1 MQSLTLISIQFVAMV
16 TGEMDYAKLAT
27 VAGTVATSRRRVLSL
42 HHQTRCPVVL
52 GFRARDF
59 QMTGILKMDTLV

>member
-1 MQSLTLISIQFVAMV
+1 MV
-16 TGEMDYAKLAT
+16 TGELDYAKLAT
-27 VAGTVATSRRRVLSL
+27 VAGTVATGTVATSRQQVLSL

-52 GFRARDF
+52 GFQARDF